1 VASATSSISGLASG
15 LDTASI
21 IDQLMQLETVPQDK
35 LKTSQ
40 DTENSLLT
48 ALRALNTDTALLA
61 SRATTLSKAA
71 TWQTLQGTS
80 TGAGVSVAVT
90 DKAAAASFSLTVDRI
105 ATTHQL
111 GFTTGAALT
120 DVVAGSQIKITGSD
134 GVAHDIAVGGGTV
147 QEIVTAINGSSAD
160 TGVKATAV
168 KVADGS
174 YRLIA
179 ESTKTGAASAFTL
192 TKGDGSDLLGGAAV
206 RTGTDAQIN
215 MGLGITATSSTNT
228 FADIVPGVSITLD
241 PTTVVGTTSNVNVAR
256 NSSGISASLGS
267 FVDQINALLTKI
279 DTQTAVKKDTTAAG
293 VLVGDST
300 ARALRDQLLNT
311 VFGDSSTS
319 MATYGIQT
327 DRYGKLVFDS
337 ATFEKAYA
345 ADPAGTAATFTTGTP
360 PAQDGWAARVLS
372 VAKGASDSIDGTFAS
387 AINGHTTTV
396 TRLQKSIED
405 WDTRLELR
413 RTTLERQYTALE
425 TALSTLQSQSSWL
438 SSQIASLPSYS

>member
-1 VASATSSISGLASG
+1 MATSSISGLASG

-40 DTENSLLT
+40 DKENSVLS

-61 SRATTLSKAA
+61 SKAATLSKAS
-71 TWQTLQGTS
+71 TWHTLQGTS
-80 TGAGVSVAVT
+80 TGSGVSVAVT
-90 DKAAAASFSLTVDRI
+90 DKASAASFSLTVDRL

-111 GFTTGAALT
+111 GFNTGAALT
-120 DVVAGSQIKITGSD
+120 DVVAGSQVKITGSD
-134 GVAHDIAVGGGTV
+134 GVAHSISVGGGSL
-147 QEIVTAINGSSAD
+147 QEVVTAINGSTET

-192 TKGDGSDLLGGAAV
+192 TEDDGTDLLGGAAV

-215 MGLGITATSSTNT
+215 LGLGITATSATNT
-228 FADIVPGVSITLD
+228 FTDIVPGVSIALD
-241 PTTVVGTTSNVNVAR
+241 PNTTVGTTSNVTVKQ
-256 NSSGISASLGS
+256 NSSGIASALGS
-267 FVDQINALLTKI
+267 FVDQINSLLTKL
-279 DTQTAVKKDTTAAG
+279 DAQTAVKKETTAAG
-293 VLVGDST
+293 VLVGDPT

-311 VFGDSSTS
+311 VFGDSTTS
-319 MATYGIQT
+319 MATYGVQT

-345 ADPAGTAATFTTGTP
+345 ADPAGTAAKFTTGATT
-360 PAQDGWAARVLS
+360 AQDGWAARVSS
-372 VAKGASDSIDGTFAS
+372 VTKGASDSLEGTFAS

-413 RTTLERQYTALE
+413 RTSLERQYTALE
-425 TALSTLQSQSSWL
+425 TALSSLQSQSSWL
-438 SSQIASLPSYS
+438 ASQISSLPTYS

>member
-1 VASATSSISGLASG
+1 MATSSISGLASG
-15 LDTASI
+15 LNTADI

-40 DTENSLLT
+40 DKENTVLS

-61 SRATTLSKAA
+61 SKAATLSKAS

-80 TGAGVSVAVT
+80 TGAGVSIAVT
-90 DKAAAASFSLTVDRI
+90 DKASAASFSLTVDRL

-134 GVAHDIAVGGGTV
+134 GVAHSISVGGGTLD
-147 QEIVTAINGSSAD
+147 ELVTAINGSTAD

-192 TKGDGSDLLGGAAV
+192 TKDDGTDLLGGAAV

-215 MGLGITATSSTNT
+215 LGLGITATSATNT
-228 FADIVPGVSITLD
+228 FTDIVPGVSITLD
-241 PTTVVGTTSNVNVAR
+241 PNTTVGTTSNVTVKQ
-256 NSSGISASLGS
+256 NSSGIASALGS

-279 DTQTAVKKDTTAAG
+279 DTQTAGKKETTAAG
-293 VLVGDST
+293 VLVGDPT
-300 ARALRDQLLNT
+300 ARALRNQLLST
-311 VFGDSSTS
+311 VFGDSTTS
-319 MATYGIQT
+319 MATYGVQT

-337 ATFEKAYA
+337 AAFEKAYA
-345 ADPAGTAATFTTGTP
+345 ADPAGTAAKFTSGAT
-360 PAQDGWAARVLS
+360 PAQDGWAARVS
-372 VAKGASDSIDGTFAS
+372 AVAKGASDSLEGTFAS

-413 RTTLERQYTALE
+413 RTSLERQYTALE
-425 TALSTLQSQSSWL
+425 TALSSLQSQSSWL
-438 SSQIASLPSYS
+438 ASQISSLPTYS

>member
-40 DTENSLLT
+40 DNENSVLS
-48 ALRALNTDTALLA
+48 ALRSLNTDTALLA
-61 SRATTLSKAA
+61 SKAA
-71 TWQTLQGTS
+71 TLAKTSTWQTLQGTS
-80 TGAGVSVAVT
+80 TGTGVSVAVT
-90 DKAAAASFSLTVDRI
+90 DKASAASFSLTVDRL

-134 GVAHDIAVGGGTV
+134 GVAHDISVGGGTL
-147 QEIVTAINGSSAD
+147 QEIVTAINGSSTD

-192 TKGDGSDLLGGAAV
+192 TNGDGSDLLGGAAV
-206 RTGTDAQIN
+206 RTATDAQLN

-228 FADIVPGVSITLD
+228 FTDIVPGVSITLD
-241 PTTVVGTTSNVNVAR
+241 PTTVVGTTSTVNVAR
-256 NSSGISASLGS
+256 NSSSISSSLSS

-279 DTQTAVKKDTTAAG
+279 DTQTAVKSDTAAAG
-293 VLVGDST
+293 VLVGDPT

-311 VFGDSSTS
+311 VFGDNTTS

-337 ATFEKAYA
+337 ATFQKAYA
-345 ADPAGTAATFTTGTP
+345 ADPDGVAAKFTTGATT
-360 PAQDGWAARVLS
+360 AQDGWVARVS
-372 VAKGASDSIDGTFAS
+372 SITKGASDSLEGTFAS

-396 TRLQKSIED
+396 DRLQKSIED

-413 RTTLERQYTALE
+413 RSSLERQYTALE
-425 TALSTLQSQSSWL
+425 TALSNLQSQSSWL
-438 SSQIASLPSYS
+438 ASQISSLPTYS